1 MIKLWIICGV
11 VAALLNLYFTV
22 SKEGSD
28 MDGSVNM
35 EFLKNTL
42 MQIVGGLAS
51 LIYISF
57 KFKPELQKLWC
68 KFGDFFKLK

>member
-22 SKEGSD
+22 SREEPDTNSD
-28 MDGSVNM
+28 IDMT
-35 EFLKNTL
+35 FLKNTL

-51 LIYISF
+51 LIYVSF
-57 KFKPELQKLWC
+57 KFKPELEKLWC
-68 KFGDFFKLK
+68 KFGNIFKLK

>member
-11 VAALLNLYFTV
+11 IAALLNLYLTV

-28 MDGSVNM
+28 TNSDIDAT
-35 EFLKNTL
+35 FLKNTL

-51 LIYISF
+51 LIYVTF

>member
-11 VAALLNLYFTV
+11 IAALLNLYLTV

-28 MDGSVNM
+28 TNSDIDAT
-35 EFLKNTL
+35 FLKNTL
-42 MQIVGGLAS
+42 MQIIGGLAS
-51 LIYISF
+51 LIYVSF

>member
-22 SKEGSD
+22 NKEDSNTDSDID
-28 MDGSVNM
+28 MD
-35 EFLKNTL
+35 FLKNTL
-42 MQIVGGLAS
+42 MQIIGGLAS
-51 LIYISF
+51 LIYVSF